1 MDEIRLGDLLKIT
14 ANEAAS
20 RRTKNRIKEN
30 GDQFIFMRK
39 SSSTS
44 LFGGRTALL
53 LRAISTNA
61 SNGSGGRENWL
72 GWLPLN
78 EIVFEDSELPGTEDV
93 VIVKI

>member
-14 ANEAAS
+14 ANGAAS

-30 GDQFIFMRK
+30 GDQFIFMKK
-39 SSSTS
+39 SNSIS
-44 LFGGRTALL
+44 LFGGKTALL
-53 LRAISTNA
+53 LRAISENA
-61 SNGSGGRENWL
+61 SNGKGGKENWL

-78 EIVFEDSELPGTEDV
+78 EIVFEDSDFPETEDV